1 MLLNSLAALALGFA
15 LDMLFGDP
23 DIILYPQ
30 KLVEALIKR
39 LDRAFRHSYKRADEA
54 QHMGGVM
61 LVCAVMIIVGGVS
74 AILLVVCYSVN
85 NLLGILA
92 EGLLCWSSISVRSM
106 RTSSESVMRA
116 VKGDNLTGARKRL
129 SGMTK
134 RDTGDLD
141 MQSVIKAT
149 VETVAEDASD
159 KAAAPI
165 FWCAL
170 FGGAAG
176 FLCRTVNI
184 LDNAVGHKNARY
196 KHFGRA
202 AAIVDD
208 VLVFIPARICAML
221 MLLDSAILGLSVKN
235 AWKVYWR
242 DKRRS
247 PSPNA
252 AQTQSVCAGALELSL
267 GGDIYVRGELVKRAK
282 IGSSSREASSNDIFW
297 SNQLMMGSSAMLMF
311 IAAAARLIIHFV

>member
-23 DIILYPQ
+23 DIIIYPQ
-30 KLVEALIKR
+30 KLVAVLIKK
-39 LDRAFRHSYKRADEA
+39 LDQAFRHSYKRADEA
-54 QHMGGVM
+54 QQMGGVM
-61 LVCAVMIIVGGVS
+61 LVCAVMIIVGGLS
-74 AILLVVCYSVN
+74 AILLVICYSVN
-85 NLLGILA
+85 NMLGILF
-92 EGLLCWSSISVRSM
+92 EGLLCWSSISVRGL

-116 VKGDNLTGARKRL
+116 VKGENLSGARKRL

-134 RDTGDLD
+134 RDTSDLD

-159 KAAAPI
+159 KVVAPI

-184 LDNAVGHKNARY
+184 LDNAVGHKNAKY

-221 MLLDSAILGLSVKN
+221 MLLDSAILCLSVKK
-235 AWKVYWR
+235 AWDVYCK
-242 DKRRS
+242 DKRHS

-267 GGDIYVRGELVKRAK
+267 GGDYYVRGELVKRGK
-282 IGSSSREASSNDIFW
+282 IGNSERDATSNDIFW
-297 SNQLMMGSSAMLMF
+297 TNQLMMGSSAMLMF
-311 IAAAARLIIHFV
+311 IAAAVRLIIHFV